1 MNLILFQSMMAAAA
15 LGAGLALPVSAQSS
29 SPAFPPLLKAPVPEN
44 GQDAGVSHSAEDDQ
58 ERWFRD
64 GSGPEAVGRAG

>member
-29 SPAFPPLLKAPVPEN
+29 SPAFSASPE
-44 GQDAGVSHSAEDDQ
+44 GSRAGKTAGVSHSAEDDQ
-58 ERWFRD
+58 ERRFRD